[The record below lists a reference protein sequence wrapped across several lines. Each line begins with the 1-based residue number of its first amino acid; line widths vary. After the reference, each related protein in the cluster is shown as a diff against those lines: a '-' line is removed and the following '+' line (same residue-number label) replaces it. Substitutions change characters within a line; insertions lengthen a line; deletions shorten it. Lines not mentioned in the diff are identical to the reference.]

1 MTEAILKQ
9 IAKNT
14 KPKQSFQIILSSKLT
29 NFNTKFNPPIHL
41 NKDSSYE
48 IALVNLETYYSFPNI
63 DKNNNTLYF
72 RKLVKN
78 SGIPERFSVRIPIGS
93 YEIDDLNK
101 VFADKLKRE
110 GHGKVVTFT
119 PNLNTLKCIMKIED
133 GYQINFRKNE
143 LGALLGFSRDVY
155 SKGYYKSK
163 LPINI
168 NNISS
173 IFINIDIA
181 SGSYVNGVTRPIIY
195 SFFPE
200 VSPGYKIVE
209 NPRNL
214 VYLPIAGNMID
225 HINTKITD
233 QDFNE
238 LNSRGENITLRF
250 HIREV

>member
-1 MTEAILKQ
+1 MNDEILKQ

-14 KPKQSFQIILSSKLT
+14 KPKQSFQIILSSNLT

-63 DKNNNTLYF
+63 DTNNNILYF
-72 RKLVKN
+72 RKN
-78 SGIPERFSVRIPIGS
+78 NERFSIKIPIGS
-93 YEIDDLNK
+93 YEIDDINK
-101 VFADKLKRE
+101 KISEKLKRE
-110 GHGKVVTFT
+110 GHEKVVTFT
-119 PNLNTLKCIMKIED
+119 PNLNTLKCNMKIEE
-133 GYQINFRKNE
+133 GYKVNLKKSD
-143 LGALLGFSRDVY
+143 LGSLLGFSKTIY
-155 SKGYYKSK
+155 SSGYHKSN

-168 NNISS
+168 NRINS
-173 IFINIDIA
+173 IFINIDITT
-181 SGSYVNGVTRPIIY
+181 GSYVNGSTMPVIY

-209 NPRNL
+209 NPHNL

>member
-1 MTEAILKQ
+1 MNDEILKQ
-9 IAKNT
+9 IPKNT
-14 KPKQSFQIILSSKLT
+14 KPKQSFQIILSSNLT
-29 NFNTKFNPPIHL
+29 IFNTKFNPPIHL

-48 IALVNLETYYSFPNI
+48 IALVNLETYYSYPNI
-63 DKNNNTLYF
+63 DSSNNTLHF
-72 RKLVKN
+72 VKHDKD
-78 SGIPERFSVRIPIGS
+78 FSVRIPIGS

-101 VFADKLKRE
+101 TFADKLKRE

-119 PNLNTLKCIMKIED
+119 PNLNTLKCVIKVED
-133 GYQINFRKNE
+133 GYQIDFRKSE
-143 LGALLGFSRDVY
+143 LGALLGFGKNIY
-155 SKGYYKSK
+155 SKGYHKSK
-163 LPINI
+163 FPINI
-168 NNISS
+168 NKISS
-173 IFINIDIA
+173 IFINIDIT
-181 SGSYVNGVTRPIIY
+181 SGSFVNGTTKPVIY

-209 NPRNL
+209 NPHNL
-214 VYLPIAGNMID
+214 VYLPISTDIID

>member
-1 MTEAILKQ
+1 MDEENLKQ

-29 NFNTKFNPPIHL
+29 NFNTKFNPPIHF

-48 IALVNLETYYSFPNI
+48 IALVNLETYYSYPNI
-63 DKNNNTLYF
+63 DSSNNSLHF
-72 RKLVKN
+72 VKDDK
-78 SGIPERFSVRIPIGS
+78 GFSIKIPIGS
-93 YEIDDLNK
+93 YEIDDINRK
-101 VFADKLKRE
+101 INEKTKRE
-110 GHGKVVTFT
+110 GYGKIVTFT
-119 PNLNTLKCIMKIED
+119 PNLNTLKCLMKIEE
-133 GYQINFRKNE
+133 GYKINFRKSE
-143 LGALLGFSRDVY
+143 LGSLLGFNKAIYPS
-155 SKGYYKSK
+155 GYHKSK

-168 NNISS
+168 NRISS
-173 IFINIDIA
+173 IFINVDIA
-181 SGSYVNGVTRPIIY
+181 SGCYVNGVTRPIIY
-195 SFFPE
+195 SYFPE
-200 VSPGYKIVE
+200 VSPGFKIVE

-250 HIREV
+250 HVREV